1 MTEAE
6 TDRLFVTALARG
18 LELLRAFRRGE
29 RYLGNGELASRT
41 GLPKAT
47 VNRLTHTLT
56 RLGYLEYQPE
66 LGKYCLGAG
75 VLALG
80 YAYLSGLS
88 IREAARPL
96 LAELAAQTESSVV
109 LGARE
114 QLHMVCLE
122 ISQGHPLFRLNL
134 DVGVRVPHGLTALG
148 RAHLCGIPDAQRDEW
163 LQRYRAETNLV
174 DWQSTEASILQ
185 ALRDYQQYGFCYSL
199 GQWNP
204 EVYAVGVP
212 LPSAQGS
219 GTLALSLS
227 GPVFNMSAER
237 LVGELGPRLLALRD
251 RLLANMGS
259 VRL

>member
-1 MTEAE
+1 MNQSKP
-6 TDRLFVTALARG
+6 DRLFVTALARG

-29 RYLGNGELASRT
+29 RYLGNGEFASRT

-56 RLGYLEYQPE
+56 RLGYLEYQAE

-88 IREAARPL
+88 LREKARPL
-96 LAELAAQTESSVV
+96 LAELAAETESSVV

-122 ISQGHPLFRLNL
+122 ICQGHPLFRLNL

-148 RAHLCGIPDAQRDEW
+148 RAHLCGMPAAQRDDW
-163 LQRYRAETNLV
+163 LQRYRAESSLP
-174 DWQSTEASILQ
+174 DWAQTEASIRQ
-185 ALRDYQQYGFCYSL
+185 ALRDYQEYGFCYSL

-212 LPSAQGS
+212 LSVPDGS
-219 GTLALSLS
+219 GSLALSLS
-227 GPVFNMSAER
+227 GPVFNMHKER

-251 RLLANMGS
+251 RLQGS
-259 VRL
+259 IGSGR

>member
-1 MTEAE
+1 MSEAE
-6 TDRLFVTALARG
+6 TDRQFVTVLSRG

-29 RYLGNGELASRT
+29 RYLGNGEFASRT

-47 VNRLTHTLT
+47 VNRLTYTLT
-56 RLGYLEYQPE
+56 RLGYLEYQAE

-88 IREAARPL
+88 IRDAARPL
-96 LAELAAQTESSVV
+96 LAQLAAETESSVV

-134 DVGVRVPHGLTALG
+134 DLGVRVPHGLTALG
-148 RAHLCGIPDAQRDEW
+148 RAHLCGLDAAPRNAW
-163 LQRYRAETNLV
+163 MQRYGAESEAAS
-174 DWQSTEASILQ
+174 WPETEASILQ
-185 ALRDYQQYGFCYSL
+185 AVSDYQQHGFCYSL
-199 GQWNP
+199 GRWNP

-212 LPSAQGS
+212 LVAADGS

-227 GPVFNMSAER
+227 GPVFNMTEAR
-237 LVGELGPRLLALRD
+237 LLGELGPRLLSLRD
-251 RLLANMGS
+251 RLQSSFGNGL
-259 VRL
+259 